1 MHSATNCP
9 PAQISL
15 VRFQAVNEMVE
26 RENLVKETRIQVS
39 APGGQQKTVISRIAW
54 HVDEER
60 TIRIR
65 RDTDEILPSLNR
77 LAGIHDSKFLAL
89 PFRRNLS
96 ARFIHQI
103 T

>member
-1 MHSATNCP
+1 MRWGTIRST
-9 PAQISL
+9 AQISL

-26 RENLVKETRIQVS
+26 RDNLVKEIRVQVS
-39 APGGQQKTVISRIAW
+39 APGSQQKTVISRIAW

-60 TIRIR
+60 VIRVR
-65 RDTDEILPSLNR
+65 KDTGEILPSLNR
-77 LAGIHDSKFLAL
+77 LAGIHGSRFLAL

-96 ARFIHQI
+96 AHFIHQI

>member
-1 MHSATNCP
+1 MRWETGCP
-9 PAQISL
+9 TAQISL

-26 RENLVKETRIQVS
+26 RENLVKDTRVQVNV
-39 APGGQQKTVISRIAW
+39 PGSQQKTVISRIAW

-60 TIRIR
+60 VIRIR
-65 RDTDEILPSLNR
+65 KDTDEILPSLNR
-77 LAGIHDSKFLAL
+77 LAGIHGSRFLAL

-96 ARFIHQI
+96 AHFIHQI